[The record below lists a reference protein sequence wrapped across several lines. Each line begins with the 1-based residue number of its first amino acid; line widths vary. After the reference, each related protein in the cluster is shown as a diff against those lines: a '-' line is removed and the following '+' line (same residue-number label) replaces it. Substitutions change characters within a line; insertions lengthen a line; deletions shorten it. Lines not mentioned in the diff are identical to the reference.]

1 MPLMFLTRFLL
12 RGTKPGFSNIKS
24 IKSVKSGIAKRFVST
39 AGHKEWKII
48 RRPPIEFVY
57 E

>member
-1 MPLMFLTRFLL
+1 MFLTQFLL